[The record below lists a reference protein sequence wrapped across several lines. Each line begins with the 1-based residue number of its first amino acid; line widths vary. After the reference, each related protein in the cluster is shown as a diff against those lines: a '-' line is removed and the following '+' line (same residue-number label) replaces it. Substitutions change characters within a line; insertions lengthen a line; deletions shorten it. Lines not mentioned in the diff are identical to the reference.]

1 MTYLSNWIDKV
12 DKTKEA
18 GLSRSATTY
27 KPMRDAVGHTSLLTE
42 TAKQQLNLEY
52 ENIKARLVKLLND
65 FDNNTKL

>member
-1 MTYLSNWIDKV
+1 MSNWIDKV
-12 DKTKEA
+12 DKAKEA